1 MIRNREDKYTIDVAD
16 FELKNYE
23 PCFRCEM
30 RIRILKTD
38 KKGQYCVQFELL
50 SGEKLFF
57 ERRFNYL
64 KDKYLSVTADE

>member
-1 MIRNREDKYTIDVAD
+1 MEGKAKGCETLVEDARTKIKAVMTVLSAV
-16 FELKNYE
+16 
-23 PCFRCEM
+23 P
-30 RIRILKTD
+30 KTD